1 MTRISSYG
9 LYQCADC
16 LQIHIKPLYGSIS
29 IYVPLDAFIE
39 DSQVVT
45 CKGCGS
51 RQEIS
56 KFVYKGMR
64 AKQNSF
70 RPNIFE
76 QIAIKFGWQSQ
87 PEELDV
93 RKLYPKLL
101 D

>member
-1 MTRISSYG
+1 MTRIASYG

-16 LQIHIKPLYGSIS
+16 LQVHIKPLYGSIS
-29 IYVPLDAFIE
+29 IHIPLDAFID

-45 CKGCGS
+45 CKGCGV
-51 RQEIS
+51 RKEVS

-64 AKQNSF
+64 SKQNSY

-76 QIAIKFGWQSQ
+76 KIAIKFGLRSQ
-87 PEELDV
+87 LEELDV